1 MPWLQRN
8 HYEFGDM
15 WEHVDFQLLAVYDVV
30 AAPDWEISVLSQPH
44 GELWLV
50 REGRCQIVLGN
61 RRVVAETGDAV
72 ILTAGERRITT
83 NIGGSPLSII
93 GFSCRALLL
102 EAVDFLSLLDLPLCW
117 HRAAPR
123 LGEMLNEIV
132 EERCAGRFAYPLAA
146 HGLAQMA
153 LVEVLRAV
161 EKRQEL
167 PNIIAKQRLGER
179 LRAAQST
186 DIAAALNFIAGHF
199 DEQLDVPA
207 LAAAA
212 CLSPKHFSRKFK
224 TALQLTPMEYLRR
237 YRLRHAQDMLMS
249 SDATVSQI
257 AWECGFTDPAHFSR
271 AFKLQYG
278 VSPLHF
284 RHSFRSI
291 VAREEHSDPSPS
303 KQ

>member
-1 MPWLQRN
+1 MLWLQRD
-8 HYEFGDM
+8 HYSFDEV

-30 AAPDWEISVLSQPH
+30 AAPDWKISVLSQPN
-44 GELWLV
+44 GELWWV

-61 RRVVAETGDAV
+61 RRVVAEAGDAV

-83 NIGGSPLSII
+83 NIGGGPLSII
-93 GFSCRALLL
+93 GFSCRAMLL
-102 EAVDFLSLLDLPLCW
+102 EVVDFLSLLDLPLCW
-117 HRAAPR
+117 PRAAPR
-123 LGEMLNEIV
+123 LGEMLHEIV
-132 EERCAGRFAYPLAA
+132 EERRAGLLGYPLAT

-161 EKRQEL
+161 ETRQVVH
-167 PNIIAKQRLGER
+167 NTIAKQRLGER

-186 DIAAALNFIAGHF
+186 DIAAALNFVAGHF

-257 AWECGFTDPAHFSR
+257 AWRCGFTDPAHFSR

-278 VSPLHF
+278 VSPLSF
-284 RHSFRSI
+284 RHSFRSLM
-291 VAREEHSDPSPS
+291 AGEEHSDPSSS
-303 KQ
+303 KR